1 MYKKLAG
8 MTGTAKTEEEEFQ
21 KIYNLDVV
29 PIPTHRA
36 MVRDDYT
43 DQVYKTEAAKY
54 RAVVSE
60 IDEMHKLGRPVLVG
74 TTSVEKSEMLAELL
88 KRRGLRE
95 YHVLNAKLH
104 EKEAIIV
111 AQAGRPG
118 AITIATNMA
127 GRGVDILLGGNPE
140 GIARELLAKQQLDI
154 TTATP
159 EQWQMALEQAKA
171 QTEEDK
177 RHVIALGG
185 LHIVGTERHE
195 ARRIDNQLRGRAG
208 RQGDPGSS
216 RFYLSLEDDLMRRFG
231 GEQVKRVMEWTGL
244 EDDIPIEHTM
254 IGKVIE
260 QSQVKVEGYNFD
272 LRKHVLQYDDVV
284 NKQRE
289 VIYAERRK
297 VLSKESLRE
306 DILEMVEGALT
317 AAVEPHFD
325 SKNDEGVNLSALAAA
340 VQKILP
346 LPPNHDIHRWE
357 KLDGDEVLDEVCE
370 LAEKYYDESAA
381 RMGKMLLTQL
391 QRDGLTFEMVAT
403 NPHPLF
409 RAIARVAQ
417 QSENYAEM
425 ATTRLSELE
434 PEAVKEIITEGVALG
449 RDRFAILQVIDRLW
463 IRHLTVLDDLREGI
477 GLRAFGQQ
485 DPLVAFRKEASE
497 SFSRLLA
504 QIEDQAAHTVFHLQ
518 FNIAAPQ
525 TAHAARELK
534 TNRVQATTSKKAV
547 SHNGQSKL
555 GRNDPCWC
563 GSGKK
568 YKHCHM
574 RKDSSQTP
582 ATAKRQ

>member
-1 MYKKLAG
+1 
-8 MTGTAKTEEEEFQ
+8 
-21 KIYNLDVV
+21 
-29 PIPTHRA
+29 
-36 MVRDDYT
+36 
-43 DQVYKTEAAKY
+43 
-54 RAVVSE
+54 
-60 IDEMHKLGRPVLVG
+60 
-74 TTSVEKSEMLAELL
+74 
-88 KRRGLRE
+88 
-95 YHVLNAKLH
+95 
-104 EKEAIIV
+104 
-111 AQAGRPG
+111 
-118 AITIATNMA
+118 
-127 GRGVDILLGGNPE
+127 
-140 GIARELLAKQQLDI
+140 
-154 TTATP
+154 
-159 EQWQMALEQAKA
+159 
-171 QTEEDK
+171 
-177 RHVIALGG
+177 
-185 LHIVGTERHE
+185 
-195 ARRIDNQLRGRAG
+195 
-208 RQGDPGSS
+208 
-216 RFYLSLEDDLMRRFG
+216 
-231 GEQVKRVMEWTGL
+231 
-244 EDDIPIEHTM
+244 
-254 IGKVIE
+254 
-260 QSQVKVEGYNFD
+260 
-272 LRKHVLQYDDVV
+272 
-284 NKQRE
+284 
-289 VIYAERRK
+289 
-297 VLSKESLRE
+297 
-306 DILEMVEGALT
+306 
-317 AAVEPHFD
+317 
-325 SKNDEGVNLSALAAA
+325 
-340 VQKILP
+340 
-346 LPPNHDIHRWE
+346 
-357 KLDGDEVLDEVCE
+357 
-370 LAEKYYDESAA
+370 
-381 RMGKMLLTQL
+381 MGKMLLTQL